1 MKPEAECRPILKA
14 LWALGFGLV
23 AVHAEA
29 AGAQEACS
37 THAVQDKDT
46 LGAIS
51 MAACGDL
58 RFQLLF
64 NANVDVLRS
73 DPSAPPPGTVL
84 PIPCEDGR
92 MTAQSAAPMIQA
104 RAPEDLAEAA
114 PASDEGTSTAYRPEI
129 RIVSGGD
136 WVPFAELAGAR
147 LCPVEGNLFHDL
159 ETQGLVEPT
168 ITIRMEDEE
177 ELCLQGLLDGKYDVA
192 SFKVQFAPVAFA
204 TLGIPNEIVQNP
216 NLSTIQSSVVIAYKD
231 NPRSADAIAFLNRGL
246 AIMRQSKEWSEVVS
260 GTLAEAET
268 LEATP

>member
-1 MKPEAECRPILKA
+1 M
-14 LWALGFGLV
+14 WALGLGGI
-23 AVHAEA
+23 AVSP
-29 AGAQEACS
+29 ACS
-37 THAVQDKDT
+37 ICQQRQRASPPAAVD
-46 LGAIS
+46 
-51 MAACGDL
+51 GD
-58 RFQLLF
+58 RPF
-64 NANVDVLRS
+64 A
-73 DPSAPPPGTVL
+73 T
-84 PIPCEDGR
+84 
-92 MTAQSAAPMIQA
+92 
-104 RAPEDLAEAA
+104 
-114 PASDEGTSTAYRPEI
+114 YRPEI